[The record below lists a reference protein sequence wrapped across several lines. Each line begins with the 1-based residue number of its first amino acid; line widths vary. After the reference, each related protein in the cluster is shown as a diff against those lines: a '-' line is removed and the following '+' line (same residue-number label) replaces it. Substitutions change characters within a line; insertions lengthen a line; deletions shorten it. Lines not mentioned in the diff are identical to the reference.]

1 MLTTS
6 SAYKTA
12 IAASSRQIK
21 SRCAIAY
28 TYPFIHAKISSVA
41 SSTEHADSDRAKVV
55 EGLGLGDYYN
65 AGKYR
70 GFKNNAA
77 SDSDA
82 AYATNACYL
91 QVNYI
96 ANEIL
101 TRMELVGDLQGEIT
115 VTNLAV
121 NGGFEDGVLAPFTC
135 DRTAT
140 ITDGIASFT
149 ATSQYDSL
157 NYAQPGVDG
166 AKYAYIAKVKTSAPS
181 IRLANN
187 WGGMSHTGGGDWE
200 MLSFVGTLS
209 ASTDAGVEIIDLD
222 ASTHG
227 LVEVDYIMIIPLTD
241 EIGTDYFLNLKY
253 KAMDYFSVPQTV
265 QIYETPVDYT
275 IKYLNSAD
283 GVIATTTVTDN
294 YELKKINAVS
304 TALTTIRK
312 VRLDVTKWSR
322 ASVSAKIS
330 GFSPRTV
337 VNYDGNQIMTI
348 EVNEEIETEQ
358 GTVFGTAIAKQCSIV
373 FNNIE
378 GDFDS
383 IDKLAQRAFY
393 PEIGSV
399 LADGTIEYE
408 PMGTYYT
415 DEWRFDD
422 DRLTLN
428 VSGLDIIGVLAN
440 REYTSTLTDATVYTA
455 TQAFQNVLTVTN
467 VGHTVSAELEDVIV
481 TEYSLIYYYT
491 DAFKGLTLR
500 DVLTQIMVLSGSQWE
515 HSESING
522 GGIGYAVSSKYNNSI
537 AIKYKM
543 SEILSSEYVGDF
555 TPVTEITADNY
566 FKIKN
571 NRNDLMMVN
580 TIKIVAKDNTEY
592 TTNVSARV
600 ATEGEVSYTIGNLS
614 LIVDYIKAVLLGLH
628 FLFLYQ
634 AQQTETRIEWQGDP
648 SIELG
653 DDMSITDI
661 TATKKYKG
669 YCIGNQYKF
678 DGGLR
683 VITRMK
689 TLETEAL

>member
-12 IAASSRQIK
+12 ISASSRQIK

-28 TYPFIHAKISSVA
+28 TYPFIHAKISGVA

-77 SDSDA
+77 SDANA

-140 ITDGIASFT
+140 ITGGIASFT
-149 ATSQYDSL
+149 TTSQNDSL
-157 NYAQPGVDG
+157 NYPLVGVDG

-181 IRLANN
+181 IRFANN
-187 WGGMSHTGGGDWE
+187 WGGMLHTGGGAWE
-200 MLSFVGTLS
+200 ILSFIGTLS
-209 ASTDAGVEIIDLD
+209 GSTDAGVEIIDLD

-227 LVEVDYIMIIPLTD
+227 LVEVDYIMIIPVSD
-241 EIGTDYFLNLKY
+241 DIGTDYFLNLKY
-253 KAMDYFSVPQTV
+253 KAMDYFSMPQV
-265 QIYETPVDYT
+265 IQKYETPVDYT

-283 GVIATTTVTDN
+283 SLLATTTVTNN

-358 GTVFGTAIAKQCSIV
+358 GSILGTAIAKRCDIT

-378 GDFDS
+378 GDFDGVNTIS
-383 IDKLAQRAFY
+383 NRVLY
-393 PEIGSV
+393 PEIGAV
-399 LADGTIEYE
+399 LADGTVEYE

-415 DEWRFDD
+415 EEWDFSD

-428 VSGLDIIGVLAN
+428 VSGLDILGYMESLK
-440 REYTSTLTDATVYTA
+440 YTA
-455 TQAFQNVLTVTN
+455 SFPIASTAYYGEDLVSAIITNANVGYSLEIKNSASMGVKVFLNTTVPVWGNVSLRQVLSWAAEIVMGYNLTVF
-467 VGHTVSAELEDVIV
+467 GC
-481 TEYSLIYYYT
+481 
-491 DAFKGLTLR
+491 
-500 DVLTQIMVLSGSQWE
+500 
-515 HSESING
+515 
-522 GGIGYAVSSKYNNSI
+522 GYIQSSKYKNTIELN
-537 AIKYKM
+537 YRL
-543 SEILSSEYVGDF
+543 SEAVSFSAVRTIS
-555 TPVTEITADNY
+555 ADNY

-571 NRNDLMMVN
+571 KTMREISPNTYYIQSMDGNETVSLDTARIAVEGTVSNTLCKGNAIIQTSGYEGTIVEVTVN
-580 TIKIVAKDNTEY
+580 NLIKNQGDRLK
-592 TTNVSARV
+592 
-600 ATEGEVSYTIGNLS
+600 L
-614 LIVDYIKAVLLGLH
+614 
-628 FLFLYQ
+628 
-634 AQQTETRIEWQGDP
+634 EWQGDT
-648 SIELG
+648 SLELC
-653 DDMSITDI
+653 DET
-661 TATKKYKG
+661 TATSIDGLTG
-669 YCIGNQYKF
+669 YNGYMVSNQIKF

-683 VITRMK
+683 QISTFK
-689 TLETEAL
+689 ILETEAL